1 MANRR
6 EFLQAGLTALALPL
20 ASRTALSPGISAWAA
35 EPASTP
41 LYKVIFD
48 ERFASCRTFASEA
61 KRLGSPV
68 HGIKGDITDVWF
80 HDLSI
85 RWKAGPAAIAGL
97 TAHGAIFC
105 LERLAWDQRMRVV
118 FRGEHSYGPNGRLDH
133 VLSAPP
139 DVLRQTAGLDES
151 GPEWAGRIASVVVRF
166 PANRYGAETMNIVT
180 PSAKR
185 ADDPEQL
192 ISWVIA
198 PVRSA

>member
-6 EFLQAGLTALALPL
+6 EFLQAGLTALAVPL
-20 ASRTALSPGISAWAA
+20 AARTAFSPRISAWTA
-35 EPASTP
+35 EPSSTP

-48 ERFASCRTFASEA
+48 ERFASCRIFASEA
-61 KRLGSPV
+61 KKLGPPV

-80 HDLSI
+80 NDLAA
-85 RWKAGPAAIAGL
+85 RWKTGPAAIAGL

-118 FRGEHSYGPNGRLDH
+118 FRGEHSYGPDGHLDH
-133 VLSAPP
+133 VLLAPP

-151 GPEWAGRIASVVVRF
+151 GPNWASRIASVVIRF
-166 PANRYGAETMNIVT
+166 PANQSRAETMNIIT
-180 PSAKR
+180 PLAKQ